1 MNILNII
8 KEESKLTNDFYDLI
22 RVVDPKNNAVIY
34 EGKDSGCV
42 KCACYEIWQKDTP
55 CSNCISH
62 RALKENNTF
71 VKIEQ
76 ANGKIYLAA
85 STIVKCG
92 GDNYVFEMIK
102 DITGKRG
109 EDLKRDTTL
118 KNVNRLINKMNNTLS
133 LE

>member
-8 KEESKLTNDFYDLI
+8 KEESKWVKDFYDLI
-22 RVVDPKNNAVIY
+22 RVVDPKNNSVIY
-34 EGKDSGCV
+34 EDKNSACG
-42 KCACYEIWQKDTP
+42 KCACYELWQKDKP
-55 CSNCISH
+55 CSNCISC
-62 RALKENNTF
+62 RSLKENNTF

-76 ANGKIYLAA
+76 ANGKIYLAT
-85 STIVKCG
+85 STTIKCG

>member
-8 KEESKLTNDFYDLI
+8 KEESKLANDFYDSI
-22 RVVDPKNNAVIY
+22 RVVDPKSNTVIY
-34 EGKDSGCV
+34 EAKDSECGE
-42 KCACYEIWQKDTP
+42 CACYEVWQKDKP
-55 CSNCISH
+55 CRNCISH

-109 EDLKRDTTL
+109 EDLKRDITL